1 MNFND
6 FNLSSNILK
15 AISKLG
21 FVEPTL
27 IQELTIPEALS
38 GRDIV
43 GQSQTVTGKTAAFGL
58 PIIQNIRPGKG
69 LQALVLTPTR
79 ELCLQVAN
87 ALQDYSSFSRIRVRS
102 VFGGVGY
109 DHQIKALKEVE
120 IIVATPGRL
129 YDHIDSGNADLSTI
143 RFLVLDEAD
152 KMFEMGFL
160 EDVERIIS
168 YVPKKRQV
176 FLFSATFPNEVES
189 LMEKY
194 LDNPA
199 FLETEPFVSE
209 KYLKQSYYE
218 TSSDSKFSILLHLL
232 KEPKKDL
239 TSIIFCATRKETDFL
254 YQNLKNNG
262 IRALPLHGGHTQ
274 ANRQKSI
281 DLLHEGKI
289 KVLVATDVAA
299 RGLDIRN
306 VNCIFNWDIPPT
318 PHEYVH
324 RIGRTARAGDVG
336 NAISLVTIK
345 DIDSFSR
352 ILEQQD
358 YNVEQKHIKEYTKVR
373 MIRGRSNN
381 RPTNKKS
388 NTSNRNNFRTKFDS
402 KPRDK
407 SQSKNQKKSFSNNN
421 FREDRSRSKNRKQ
434 RLDEQ
439 WTTY

>member
-1 MNFND
+1 M
-6 FNLSSNILK
+6 
-15 AISKLG
+15 
-21 FVEPTL
+21 
-27 IQELTIPEALS
+27 
-38 GRDIV
+38 
-43 GQSQTVTGKTAAFGL
+43 
-58 PIIQNIRPGKG
+58 
-69 LQALVLTPTR
+69 
-79 ELCLQVAN
+79 
-87 ALQDYSSFSRIRVRS
+87 
-102 VFGGVGY
+102 
-109 DHQIKALKEVE
+109 
-120 IIVATPGRL
+120 
-129 YDHIDSGNADLSTI
+129 
-143 RFLVLDEAD
+143 
-152 KMFEMGFL
+152 
-160 EDVERIIS
+160 
-168 YVPKKRQV
+168 
-176 FLFSATFPNEVES
+176 
-189 LMEKY
+189 
-194 LDNPA
+194 
-199 FLETEPFVSE
+199 
-209 KYLKQSYYE
+209 
-218 TSSDSKFSILLHLL
+218 
-232 KEPKKDL
+232 
-239 TSIIFCATRKETDFL
+239 
-254 YQNLKNNG
+254 
-262 IRALPLHGGHTQ
+262 HGGHTQ